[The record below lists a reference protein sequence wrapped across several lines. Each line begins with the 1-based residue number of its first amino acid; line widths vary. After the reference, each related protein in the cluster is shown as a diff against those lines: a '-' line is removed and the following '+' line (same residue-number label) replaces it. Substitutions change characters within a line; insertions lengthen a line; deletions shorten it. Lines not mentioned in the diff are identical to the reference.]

1 MEIPYCQQEAWKIL
15 TFGTL
20 HKKKRGITM
29 TMLQIIKK
37 LLRERGKT
45 QSDLCKHLGLNKQ
58 AFTDWNAGRTN
69 SYVKYLPQIAEFLEV
84 PVNSLYGELEFPVEI
99 PTVSVKDGRVRVAL
113 KEPSEHE
120 ILKLYR
126 SSSPEARAFARQIL
140 AKSVEVETPVAAKV
154 QDRPV
159 SPIVGVK
166 RAPVRGEARNK
177 TRGRV
182 RVRLRKG
189 RKEVK

>member
-1 MEIPYCQQEAWKIL
+1 MD
-15 TFGTL
+15 
-20 HKKKRGITM
+20 
-29 TMLQIIKK
+29 MLKTIRE
-37 LLRERGKT
+37 LLKSQKKT
-45 QSDLCKHLGLNKQ
+45 QAELCKYLGLKKQ
-58 AFTDWNAGRTN
+58 SFTDWNAGKSK
-69 SYVKYLPQIAEFLEV
+69 SYLQYVPQIAAFFGV
-84 PVNSLYGELEFPVEI
+84 PVSTLYGEPEFPVEI

-159 SPIVGVK
+159 SPVVGVK
-166 RAPVRGEARNK
+166 RAPIRGEARNK